1 MRNRHPAFLFTAILI
16 SICVVPQI
24 VDACPVCFSAKE
36 GTREAYLLTAAFLT
50 FLPLGMI
57 GSLLFWLRK
66 HLQKREE

>member
-1 MRNRHPAFLFTAILI
+1 MTSRTALLLTLILV
-16 SICVVPQI
+16 SMLVAPQA

-36 GTREAYLLTAAFLT
+36 GSREAFLLTTALLT

-66 HLQKREE
+66 HLRKRGE